1 MSLNDEARFGAGAG
15 SLFAPGRSFTWNLV
29 STRLTQFSY
38 FDRQL
43 GSPGWKGRKILDFG
57 GNVGTFLVAAGD
69 HVDHEDYWCID
80 LNPAVLE
87 EGRRTYPRAH
97 FVHYNRYS
105 SQYNPNGVRYLPIPD
120 CGVEFDIIVAF
131 SVFTH
136 TDRSEML
143 ELVGALRSMLTRDG
157 VLAFTFFD
165 PHYDR
170 SQSDPDL
177 PAGTSALQTR
187 FVSRKGGEAVEE
199 AQWYVLIDDVRFAVA
214 LSPPQTGV
222 EKAQWYVLIDDHLYV
237 EPGDHLC
244 HQTRVGK
251 PLESYISYF
260 TAEYMASLFPDARV
274 LPPVSPE
281 WQHCCVFKKSA

>member
-1 MSLNDEARFGAGAG
+1 MSIKDEARFVAGAG
-15 SLFAPGRSFTWNLV
+15 SLFAPGRSFSWNLV
-29 STRLTQFSY
+29 STRRTQFSY
-38 FDRQL
+38 FDQQL
-43 GSPGWKGRKILDFG
+43 GSPVWRGRKILDFG
-57 GNVGTFLVAAGD
+57 GNVGTFLAAGGD
-69 HVDHEDYWCID
+69 HIDDEDYWCID

-105 SQYNPNGVRYLPIPD
+105 SQYNPNGVQYLPIPD
-120 CGVEFDIIVAF
+120 CGVEFGVILAF

-170 SQSDPDL
+170 SRSDPDL
-177 PAGTSALQTR
+177 PAGTSALQTH
-187 FVSRKGGEAVEE
+187 FVSRNGEAVEE
-199 AQWYVLIDDVRFAVA
+199 AQWYVRIDD
-214 LSPPQTGV
+214 
-222 EKAQWYVLIDDHLYV
+222 DLYV

-251 PLESYISYF
+251 PLEAYLSYF
-260 TAEYMASLFPDARV
+260 TADYVASLFPDARV
-274 LPPVSPE
+274 LPPVSQE
-281 WQHCCVFKKSA
+281 WQHCCVLKKTA